1 MCCSARTSSGAFFHR
16 GGDKVIRRIEKR
28 IADYTSIPVGMWYY
42 LFGMHGFKVEVFAC
56 SEVLNS
62 SSLLTVSLNHQ
73 MVHGLL
79 LYFKRFLKQSVKRV
93 SR

>member
-1 MCCSARTSSGAFFHR
+1 MFFHR
-16 GGDKVIRRIEKR
+16 GEDKVIRRVEKR

-62 SSLLTVSLNHQ
+62 SSLTVSLNHQ
-73 MVHGLL
+73 MVHDL
-79 LYFKRFLKQSVKRV
+79 LYLERLLKQSVKRV
-93 SR
+93 VSR